1 MVFDSFGGF
10 RLDDGSVLSPDA
22 SVPCAVRWH
31 AYMANGAR
39 LGWLLTRPSR
49 LVKTVCTISCWG
61 LNRFDTEGMT

>member
-1 MVFDSFGGF
+1 M
-10 RLDDGSVLSPDA
+10 A
-22 SVPCAVRWH
+22 